1 MFFVNSDA
9 LQFVSIINEHKETR
23 QTGRAHESTDLCL
36 YAERDDLQ
44 AGKGRS
50 LQDAKE
56 KEIVQGKRRR
66 LKSLPFEF
74 KKPGWRSLIALTTP
88 INIALLDAIRTD
100 WWRETPFAY
109 LGPS

>member
-1 MFFVNSDA
+1 VNSGA

-23 QTGRAHESTDLCL
+23 QTGCAHESTDLCL

-66 LKSLPFEF
+66 LKFLSFEF
-74 KKPGWRSLIALTTP
+74 KKPGWWSLIALTH
-88 INIALLDAIRTD
+88 LRQFEKLDR
-100 WWRETPFAY
+100 WR
-109 LGPS
+109 